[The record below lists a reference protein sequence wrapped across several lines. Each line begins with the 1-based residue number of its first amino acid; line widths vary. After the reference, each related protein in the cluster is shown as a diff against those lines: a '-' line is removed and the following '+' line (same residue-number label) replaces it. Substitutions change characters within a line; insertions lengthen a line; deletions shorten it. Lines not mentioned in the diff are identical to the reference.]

1 MIEKIRKS
9 FNQSYREETYLAML
23 HEIDQAYP
31 NALEFRIAETPIF
44 ISKSMSDQMIN
55 TCNFIID
62 FIKSNDFKS
71 YTNQSIPK
79 DEFVKNENTHP
90 HFIAFDFGLCKN
102 EDNKFYPALIE
113 MQGFPSLFGFQAL
126 HPEILEKHFNI
137 PQDVERFYNG
147 SNQNKY
153 IEELTSLIIG
163 DHDPK
168 EVILLELKPHEQKT
182 RIDFYCTETYLGI
195 KPVCLSEIWIENN
208 NIYYSLNGTKIQ
220 VKRIYNR
227 IIFDEL
233 NSMKEK
239 LGELPN
245 LHGDINVEWIGHP
258 NWFYRISK
266 YTLPFLKHPNIPDTY
281 FLNEIKQI
289 PTNLEEYVLKP
300 LFSFAGQGV
309 IIDIQ
314 ESDLMSIKDPENWI
328 LQRKVNY
335 ADCIETPDGQAK
347 AEVRLMYT
355 WKDGDTSPTLQTNLA
370 RISKGKMIGTRYNDQ
385 KKWVG
390 GTVAYVERK
399 DS

>member
-9 FNQSYREETYLAML
+9 FNQSFKQESYVALL
-23 HEIDQAYP
+23 DEIDHVYP

-44 ISKSMSDQMIN
+44 IPKLLTDQMVN
-55 TCNFIID
+55 TCDFIID

-79 DEFVKNENTHP
+79 DEFIKNENTHP
-90 HFIAFDFGLCKN
+90 HFIAFDFGICKN
-102 EDNKFYPALIE
+102 ERNELYPALIE
-113 MQGFPSLFGFQAL
+113 MQGFPSLFGFQAFY
-126 HPEILEKHFNI
+126 PEILEKHFKI
-137 PQDVERFYNG
+137 QDNLEHYF
-147 SNQNKY
+147 NKHNKESY
-153 IEELTSLIIG
+153 IEELRKLIVG
-163 DHDPK
+163 EHDPIN
-168 EVILLELKPHEQKT
+168 VILLELKPHEQKT

-195 KPVCLSEIWIENN
+195 KTVCLTELKIENN
-208 NIYYSLNGTKIQ
+208 NIYYILNGIKTQ

-233 NSMKEK
+233 NRMNEK

-266 YTLPFLKHPNIPDTY
+266 YTLPFLKHPNIPETY

-300 LFSFAGQGV
+300 LFSYAGQGV
-309 IIDIQ
+309 IIDLK
-314 ESDLMSIKDPENWI
+314 EADLINIEDPENWI

-335 ADCIETPDGQAK
+335 ADCIETPDGPAK
-347 AEVRLMYT
+347 TEIRLMYT
-355 WKDGDTSPTLQTNLA
+355 WQDGDDNPTLLTNLA
-370 RISKGKMIGTRYNDQ
+370 RISKGKMIGTRYNDNNT
-385 KKWVG
+385 WVG
-390 GTVAYVERK
+390 GTVAYIE
-399 DS
+399 S